1 MNPDLLLRFARRFP
15 IANLGPLWLV
25 SSEAEIRQVL
35 TSSDYGKGGAWDALA
50 PLLGE
55 GLILTDGVEHKAQR
69 RQLGGS
75 LGDRGCASM
84 KEAARGVIADFADEL
99 CMMSEPFDLKPEM
112 MALSE
117 KVVLKCLFGCDEATS
132 IGPHIQTAV
141 RISYRRM
148 LLAFAASLLPG
159 LRRLGPSTWQRI
171 GRREFDAAMAVIRG
185 HIAQLPCPPWLA
197 GETSEAARV
206 DQLLTMYAAA
216 METTAAALTWML
228 ALIGGIKREGGK
240 FGDLTTKATPET
252 CIDVALCMTPPIWFL
267 PRTARRDTLLISDGE
282 NGARIGHEVRAGD
295 TLILLILGTHAGD
308 LAFGYGRRQCIGE
321 KFAHMVMG
329 LVLQEFGSRFRLEL
343 HGSSD
348 MAKEAGLTLWPRRAI
363 VQAAAP

>member
-1 MNPDLLLRFARRFP
+1 MNPALLIRFARCFP

-55 GLILTDGVEHKAQR
+55 GLILSEGAEHKAQR
-69 RQLGGS
+69 RQTGGS
-75 LGDRGCASM
+75 LGDRGCAAM
-84 KEAARGVIADFADEL
+84 KEAARSIVSAHADEL
-99 CMMSEPFDLKPEM
+99 CMMHEPFDLKPEM

-117 KVVLKCLFGCDEATS
+117 KIILKCLFGCDEATS

-148 LLAFAASLLPG
+148 LLAFGASLLPG

-185 HIAQLPCPPWLA
+185 HIAQLKCPPWLA
-197 GETSEAARV
+197 GEASEAARI
-206 DQLLTMYAAA
+206 DQLLTMYVAAT
-216 METTAAALTWML
+216 ETTAAALTWML
-228 ALIGGIKREGGK
+228 SIIGGIKREGGR
-240 FGDLTTKATPET
+240 FGDLTTKAAPET
-252 CIDVALCMTPPIWFL
+252 CIDVALSMAPPIWFL
-267 PRTARRDTLLISDGE
+267 PRTARRDTLLVSDGE
-282 NGARIGHEVRAGD
+282 GKERIGREVRAGD
-295 TLILLILGTHAGD
+295 TMILLILGTHAGD

-321 KFAHMVMG
+321 RFAHMVMG
-329 LVLQEFGSRFRLEL
+329 LVLEEFGSRFRLEL
-343 HGSSD
+343 HPTSD
-348 MAKEAGLTLWPRRAI
+348 LEKEAGLTLWPRRAI
-363 VQAAAP
+363 VQVAAP

>member
-35 TSSDYGKGGAWDALA
+35 ASSDYGKSGAWDALA

-55 GLILTDGVEHKAQR
+55 GLILSDGDQYKAQC
-69 RQLGGS
+69 RQIGGS
-75 LGDRGCASM
+75 LGDRGCAGM

-99 CMMSEPFDLKPEM
+99 CMMREPFDLKPQM

-132 IGPHIQTAV
+132 IGTHIQTAV

-148 LLAFAASLLPG
+148 LLAFAASLFPG
-159 LRRLGPSTWQRI
+159 LRHLGPSTWQRI

-185 HIAQLPCPPWLA
+185 HIAQLQCPPWLA

-206 DQLLTMYAAA
+206 DQLLTMYVAAT
-216 METTAAALTWML
+216 ETTAAALTWML

-240 FGDLTTKATPET
+240 FGDLTANATPET

-267 PRTARRDTLLISDGE
+267 PRTARRDTLLISDGD
-282 NGARIGHEVRAGD
+282 NGARIGHEVREGD

-343 HGSSD
+343 HPSSD
-348 MAKEAGLTLWPRRAI
+348 LEKEAGLTLWPRRAI
-363 VQAAAP
+363 VQVAAP